1 MQNPFFVPT
10 IVERCSG
17 VERKPVIFLV
27 QEPLVPNAQDS
38 ASPSRFF
45 LADTRESGSANGFIR
60 QVDPVVRNRQIG
72 ISVRGSDT
80 AIRR

>member
-1 MQNPFFVPT
+1 
-10 IVERCSG
+10 
-17 VERKPVIFLV
+17 
-27 QEPLVPNAQDS
+27 VPNAQDS